1 MLNFTED
8 KDSDEDKEVGF
19 VCYFHLMD
27 IKDIVQEEEQ
37 VIVKK
42 KSKQM
47 KQQAIPVTFRNE
59 DEEIEVNFVPEE
71 DQQNREE

>member
-1 MLNFTED
+1 
-8 KDSDEDKEVGF
+8 
-19 VCYFHLMD
+19 MD

-42 KSKQM
+42 KSKQV